1 MRHVRLNVFISLRE
15 MTIPLAER
23 EEYDGPRSGF
33 TLVELLVVIAII
45 GILIGMMMPAVG
57 AMHEAA
63 RRTTCQSHLARLGLA
78 LQRYES
84 SNGTLPAGTT
94 DAQGPIHSS
103 PQGIALSWTVRLLP
117 YIDEQG
123 TFRHVDLDAG
133 AYSEKNAPVR
143 NLRIVALVCPSERG
157 GLQTATPASNYA
169 GCHHDV
175 EAPIAEDNHGVLF
188 LNSHI
193 SQRDVTDGVQ
203 HTIYLGEKRTDPGD
217 LGWMSGTRA
226 TLRNTGTE
234 IDPADP
240 KTPKSDLLVGGFA
253 SCHPAGANFAFGDAA
268 VRFVSSQIEKKVYQ
282 QLGHRADGKL
292 LKSGPTR
299 EE

>member
-1 MRHVRLNVFISLRE
+1 MRHS
-15 MTIPLAER
+15 PKA
-23 EEYDGPRSGF
+23 F
-33 TLVELLVVIAII
+33 TLFELLVVIAII

-63 RRTTCQSHLARLGLA
+63 RRTTCQSHLARLGIA
-78 LQRYES
+78 LQKYEATY
-84 SNGTLPAGTT
+84 GALPAGTT
-94 DAQGPIHSS
+94 DTKGPIHSA
-103 PQGIALSWTVRLLP
+103 PQGIALSWNVRLLP

-123 TFRHVDLDAG
+123 TFKHVDLEAG
-133 AYSEKNAPVR
+133 AYAEKNAQVR
-143 NLRIVALVCPSERG
+143 AMRLAAFVCPSERN
-157 GLQTATPASNYA
+157 GLQTTNPASNYA

-193 SQRDVTDGVQ
+193 SERDVTDGIGN
-203 HTIYLGEKRTDPGD
+203 TIYLGEKRTDPGD

-226 TLRNTGTE
+226 TLRNTGTP

-240 KTPKSDLLVGGFA
+240 ETPKSDLIVGGFA
-253 SCHPAGANFAFGDAA
+253 SCHPAGTNFAFGDAA
-268 VRFVSSQIEKKVYQ
+268 VRFVSSQIDKQVYQ